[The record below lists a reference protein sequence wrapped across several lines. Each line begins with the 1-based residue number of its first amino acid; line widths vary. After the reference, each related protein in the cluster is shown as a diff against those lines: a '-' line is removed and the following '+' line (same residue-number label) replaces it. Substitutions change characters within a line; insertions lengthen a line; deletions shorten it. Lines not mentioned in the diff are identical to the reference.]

1 MQAVTEPVG
10 RLIRLVARL
19 PGLGP
24 RSAQRVVLHIL
35 RRRETVLDPLMAALD
50 DVAKTVHPCPEC
62 GNLDTR
68 APCSLCQDTR
78 RDSSV
83 ICVVE
88 QVDDLWALERSR
100 AFDGQYH
107 VLGGLLSAM
116 DSAGPED
123 LKLPALTR
131 RIEQGGIREVILA
144 LPATMDGQTTAH
156 YIADMLR
163 PLPVITSGLAC
174 GVPVGGELN
183 WLDDGTLLQA
193 LKARCPV

>member
-1 MQAVTEPVG
+1 MTEPVD

-24 RSAQRVVLHIL
+24 RSAQRVVLHLL
-35 RRRETVLDPLMAALD
+35 RRQETVLAPLMAALD
-50 DVAKTVHPCPEC
+50 DVTRTVHPCPEC
-62 GNLDTR
+62 GNFDTR
-68 APCSLCQDTR
+68 VPCSLCRDTH

-83 ICVVE
+83 VCVVE
-88 QVDDLWALERSR
+88 QVDDLWALERSG

-116 DSAGPED
+116 DGAGPDD
-123 LKLPALTR
+123 LKLPALAK
-131 RIEQGGIREVILA
+131 RIEQGSIREVILA

-163 PLPVITSGLAC
+163 PRPVIISGLAR

-193 LKARCPV
+193 LKARSPV